1 MKTNKSIS
9 KRLKVTRN
17 GKVLSRKAGKGHFNA
32 KSPRQKQLAGKR
44 MQEFVRSKKE
54 LSRFLPGKF

>member
-1 MKTNKSIS
+1 MS

-44 MQEFVRSKKE
+44 MQTFVRSKKE

>member
-1 MKTNKSIS
+1 MS
-9 KRLKVTRN
+9 KRLKVTRS

-32 KSPRQKQLAGKR
+32 KSSRQKQLAGKR
-44 MQEFVRSKKE
+44 MQTFVRSKKE